1 MSKITQNILWALG
14 IIFVVML
21 VIPLNC
27 STGSNG
33 VVSDTTRV
41 VVYDTVK
48 IVKPIAKDSTVVR
61 YVTKIVRVKNH
72 IEDKLEKVADSETVS
87 DCPGLDSDS
96 VKVSIPITQK
106 VYEDSTYKAYVS
118 GFNPSLDSFMV
129 YPRKEVQTIT
139 NKVDDKS
146 RWSLSVS
153 VGYGLTLTKQPTFA
167 PMASVNLSYNIYTF
181 PKLKKRLKNKYKQI
195 TY

>member
-21 VIPLNC
+21 VIPRNC